1 MKKRTSYQKK
11 KKKKKRNDTERQ
23 FKELRN
29 KINKKNFTKDLNLK
43 EN

>member
-11 KKKKKRNDTERQ
+11 KKEKKRNDTERQ

>member
-11 KKKKKRNDTERQ
+11 KKEKKRNDTERQ
-23 FKELRN
+23 FQELRN